1 MFFGN
6 KKLDIDN
13 EILRDEIN
21 SLKMELESKNDYIK
35 ELEHELEV
43 KEDFDTSYYDNQ
55 IELFK
60 QIASHSQ
67 EEGIV
72 VFDSNGNEYFK
83 NKLASINIPNSKP
96 VFEAITKGLDTLILA
111 DCEAKMDVKKFKN
124 YLIVS
129 LKKTSIH
136 DNKEGGLLYKHSA
149 NMTKALY
156 DTQNTYGNLL
166 EDLQE
171 MMKESKDTANGS
183 TTGLKL
189 TKEIVEDTANLENQ
203 INIENEIVNSLVS
216 KSKDISSVINIIQE
230 IAFQTNILSL
240 NAAVEAATAG
250 EAGKGFAVVASEVR
264 NLANR
269 SADAAKQIKDV
280 VDTIQG
286 ETLKI
291 KESSDVVSGVIG
303 ETKKS
308 VDTLGNL
315 MNKFQKNANRSVYE
329 VDNIS
334 NKIFI
339 NLAKLDHIIYKNNMY
354 QLIFGGQHQF
364 KPVDHHNCRLG
375 KWYDTG
381 LGKQEFSYTPSYKG
395 LEKYHKIVHDEA
407 NSLVSSCSDSEIAC
421 SKKLIENKAQLVEN
435 ASAEVFTYLDK
446 ILEEKTET
454 IMKEAAKD
462 LFH

>member
-1 MFFGN
+1 MLFGN
-6 KKLDIDN
+6 KKLEEENQQLRQQIEELKSQLQSKDN
-13 EILRDEIN
+13 LISNLEDEVHKA
-21 SLKMELESKNDYIK
+21 SLI
-35 ELEHELEV
+35 
-43 KEDFDTSYYDNQ
+43 DTSKYEQ
-55 IELFK
+55 EIELYK

-67 EEGIV
+67 EEGMV
-72 VFDSNGNEYFK
+72 VFDSSGNEIFK
-83 NKLASINIPNSKP
+83 NRLASHNIPNSTP
-96 VFEAITKGLDTLILA
+96 VLEAVRNGAPTLILA
-111 DCEAKMDVKKFKN
+111 DCEANIDLKKYEN

-156 DTQNTYGNLL
+156 DTQGTYGNLL

-171 MMKESKDTANGS
+171 MMKESKDTASGS
-183 TTGLKL
+183 TKGLKL
-189 TKEIVEDTANLENQ
+189 TKEIIQDTANLESQ
-203 INIENEIVNSLVS
+203 INIENEVVNSLVA

-250 EAGKGFAVVASEVR
+250 EAGKGFAVVAQEVR

-280 VDTIQG
+280 VDTIQA
-286 ETLKI
+286 ETQRI
-291 KESSDVVSGVIG
+291 KESSDVVSGVIA
-303 ETKKS
+303 ETKQS

-329 VDNIS
+329 VHSIS

-354 QLIFGGQHQF
+354 QLIFGGEHQF
-364 KPVDHHNCRLG
+364 KAVDHHTCRLG

-381 LGKQEFSYTPSYKG
+381 LGKQEFSYLPSYKS
-395 LEKYHKIVHDEA
+395 LEKYHRIVHDEA
-407 NSLVSSCSDSEIAC
+407 NSLASSCSGGEIAC
-421 SKKLIENKAQLVEN
+421 SKKMIEDKADMVES
-435 ASAEVFTYLDK
+435 ASLGVFEVLDK

-454 IMKEAAKD
+454 LMKEAAKE